1 MKNIKVLIISII
13 LGVALVIFCCFMQAE
28 LISASFKGTIT
39 PESYKELEKYAF
51 ELASSN
57 DVKELK
63 DTVVTKK
70 LTTDAL
76 IIKVDKTLY
85 GIKAVF
91 PLKDYSETIDNGFIY
106 SKAVIDYNNVKYS
119 KNTIVKS
126 PAYYIIIYSWV
137 GLIFVLMFYALLI
150 PKAKRK
156 RFSIA

>member
-39 PESYKELEKYAF
+39 PESYKELEEYAF
-51 ELASSN
+51 ELANSN

-63 DTVVTKK
+63 DAVVTKK

-85 GIKAVF
+85 GIKAAF
-91 PLKDYSETIDNGFIY
+91 PLRDYRETIDNGFIY

-150 PKAKRK
+150 PKPKRK

>member
-76 IIKVDKTLY
+76 IINSMY
-85 GIKAVF
+85 
-91 PLKDYSETIDNGFIY
+91 
-106 SKAVIDYNNVKYS
+106 
-119 KNTIVKS
+119 
-126 PAYYIIIYSWV
+126 
-137 GLIFVLMFYALLI
+137 LLF
-150 PKAKRK
+150 
-156 RFSIA
+156 FSIIAIL